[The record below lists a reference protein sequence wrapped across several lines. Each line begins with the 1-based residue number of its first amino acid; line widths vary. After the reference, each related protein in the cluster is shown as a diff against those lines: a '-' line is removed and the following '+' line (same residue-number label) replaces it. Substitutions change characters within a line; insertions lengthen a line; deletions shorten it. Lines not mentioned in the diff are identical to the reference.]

1 MISFYA
7 FSLQGPYTSVPGSH
21 LYSGSQSLLYRGS
34 LSDNGTIILCRV
46 QQSTADGAVLYT
58 STVQLQLLVRELVVS
73 QSTAMEERIGI
84 ISGIIL
90 AIIFIILIFILI
102 AILLT
107 RRLKQNGKYSSLPS
121 KSHEQ
126 LLTPIWIPGKVSCVQ
141 VSSARQFVHE
151 YREDDDVQ
159 GLSEYSKV
167 IKHNTLDPN
176 CEHYK
181 HSSMLPEHIFNTSLE
196 SESGDSCENTSRN
209 QSCGATLS
217 R

>member
-1 MISFYA
+1 M
-7 FSLQGPYTSVPGSH
+7 PGYH

-58 STVQLQLLVRELVVS
+58 STVQLQLLVDQLIVS
-73 QSTAMEERIGI
+73 KSMAREERIGV

-126 LLTPIWIPGKVSCVQ
+126 LLTPIWIPGKVSGVQ

-159 GLSEYSKV
+159 GLSDYSRV
-167 IKHNTLDPN
+167 LTHNTRDPR

-181 HSSMLPEHIFNTSLE
+181 HSSKLPEHLLDVSLE
-196 SESGDSCENTSRN
+196 SRSGDSYEEDNRN
-209 QSCGATLS
+209 QSIECATLS
-217 R
+217 RYVENIKLTNIQLV

>member
-1 MISFYA
+1 M
-7 FSLQGPYTSVPGSH
+7 
-21 LYSGSQSLLYRGS
+21 
-34 LSDNGTIILCRV
+34 
-46 QQSTADGAVLYT
+46 
-58 STVQLQLLVRELVVS
+58 VRELVVS

-126 LLTPIWIPGKVSCVQ
+126 LLTPIWIPGKVSGVQ

-151 YREDDDVQ
+151 YGRRRMCKDWVNMIE
-159 GLSEYSKV
+159 
-167 IKHNTLDPN
+167 
-176 CEHYK
+176 C
-181 HSSMLPEHIFNTSLE
+181 
-196 SESGDSCENTSRN
+196 
-209 QSCGATLS
+209 
-217 R
+217 

>member
-1 MISFYA
+1 
-7 FSLQGPYTSVPGSH
+7 
-21 LYSGSQSLLYRGS
+21 
-34 LSDNGTIILCRV
+34 
-46 QQSTADGAVLYT
+46 
-58 STVQLQLLVRELVVS
+58 
-73 QSTAMEERIGI
+73 MEERIGI

-126 LLTPIWIPGKVSCVQ
+126 LLTPIWIPGKVSGVQ

-151 YREDDDVQ
+151 YREDEQVQ
-159 GLSEYSKV
+159 GLSQYERV
-167 IKHNTLDPN
+167 ITHNTRDPK

-181 HSSMLPEHIFNTSLE
+181 HSSMLPEHLLDISLE
-196 SESGDSCENTSRN
+196 SESGDSCEVSSRN
-209 QSCGATLS
+209 QLCGAMLS

>member
-1 MISFYA
+1 M
-7 FSLQGPYTSVPGSH
+7 
-21 LYSGSQSLLYRGS
+21 QSLLYRGS

-84 ISGIIL
+84 I
-90 AIIFIILIFILI
+90 ILIFILI

-126 LLTPIWIPGKVSCVQ
+126 LLTPIWIPGKVSGVQ
-141 VSSARQFVHE
+141 VSSARQIVHE
-151 YREDDDVQ
+151 YWEDDQVQ

-167 IKHNTLDPN
+167 LKHNTLDPN

-181 HSSMLPEHIFNTSLE
+181 HSSMLPEHLFNTSLE
-196 SESGDSCENTSRN
+196 SESGDSCDNTSRN

>member
-1 MISFYA
+1 MY
-7 FSLQGPYTSVPGSH
+7 L
-21 LYSGSQSLLYRGS
+21 QSLLYRGS

-58 STVQLQLLVRELVVS
+58 RTVQLQLLVRELVVS

-126 LLTPIWIPGKVSCVQ
+126 LLTPIWIPGKVSGVQ

-151 YREDDDVQ
+151 YREDEQVQ
-159 GLSEYSKV
+159 GLSDYSRV
-167 IKHNTLDPN
+167 LTHNTQDPR

-181 HSSMLPEHIFNTSLE
+181 HSSKLPEHFLDSSLE
-196 SESGDSCENTSRN
+196 FYSGDSYEEDNLN
-209 QSCGATLS
+209 QSIECATLS